1 VQVQAIATT
10 HPSANEKESV
20 MNATSAAL
28 PVIRKPHVSLNV
40 KNVDAS
46 VAFYQQLF
54 NAAPVKHYRDNTT
67 VHSILLDDKGASSEV
82 ARTGY
87 AKFDLEQPILNFV
100 LNEVKFEAN
109 QGALSHLGLQ
119 VDSTDDVLA
128 LRQRIEKMGLKPRDE
143 MNVSCCYA
151 RQDKF
156 WLADP
161 DGNEWEIFTVVEHLS
176 PEQLRELDKREQCTT
191 SACTNDIA
199 AQTSTANQ
207 SSCCTG
213 KACA

>member
-1 VQVQAIATT
+1 M
-10 HPSANEKESV
+10 H
-20 MNATSAAL
+20 TSNTAL
-28 PVIRKPHVSLNV
+28 PIIRKPHVSLNV

-46 VAFYQQLF
+46 VAFYQMLF
-54 NAAPVKHYRDNTT
+54 NVAPVKHYRDNTT
-67 VHSILLDDKGASSEV
+67 VHSVLLDDQGGNSHA

-100 LNEVKFEAN
+100 LNEVEFNAEL
-109 QGALSHLGLQ
+109 GALSHLGLQ
-119 VDSTDDVLA
+119 VDSTYDVIA
-128 LRQRIEKMGLKPRDE
+128 IRKRIEAMGLKPRDE

-176 PEQLRELDKREQCTT
+176 PEQLRELDNREQC
-191 SACTNDIA
+191 A
-199 AQTSTANQ
+199 TSTCATNNALAAV
-207 SSCCTG
+207 SNSKPCEPNCNTE
-213 KACA
+213 KACV

>member
-1 VQVQAIATT
+1 MNTT
-10 HPSANEKESV
+10 STAQPI
-20 MNATSAAL
+20 
-28 PVIRKPHVSLNV
+28 IRKPHVSLNV

-46 VAFYQQLF
+46 VTFYRQLF
-54 NAAPVKHYRDNTT
+54 NTAPVKHFRDNTT
-67 VHSILLDDKGASSEV
+67 VHSVLVDDQGGNSQA

-100 LNEVKFEAN
+100 LNEVEYSAEI
-109 QGALSHLGLQ
+109 GALSHLGLQ
-119 VDSTDDVLA
+119 VDSTHDVLA
-128 LRQRIEKMGLKPRDE
+128 IRQRIEKSGLIPRDE
-143 MNVSCCYA
+143 INVSCCYA

-176 PEQLRELDKREQCTT
+176 PEQLRALDTREQCAMHACTSDAPTQATT
-191 SACTNDIA
+191 SNPSRCN
-199 AQTSTANQ
+199 S
-207 SSCCTG
+207 G

>member
-1 VQVQAIATT
+1 M
-10 HPSANEKESV
+10 S
-20 MNATSAAL
+20 TSNMAQL
-28 PVIRKPHVSLNV
+28 IRKPHVSLNV

-46 VAFYQQLF
+46 VAFYKMLF
-54 NAAPVKHYRDNTT
+54 NVTPVKHYRDNTT
-67 VHSILLDDKGASSEV
+67 VHSVLVDDNGGNSQA

-100 LNEVKFEAN
+100 LNEVEFSTEP
-109 QGALSHLGLQ
+109 GALSHLGLQ

-128 LRQRIEKMGLKPRDE
+128 IRKRIEALGLMPRDE

-176 PEQLRELDKREQCTT
+176 PEQLRALDTREQCAVN
-191 SACTNDIA
+191 SCS
-199 AQTSTANQ
+199 STE
-207 SSCCTG
+207 

>member
-1 VQVQAIATT
+1 
-10 HPSANEKESV
+10 
-20 MNATSAAL
+20 MNTSNTAL
-28 PVIRKPHVSLNV
+28 PLIRKPHVSLNV

-46 VAFYQQLF
+46 VAFYEMLF
-54 NAAPVKHYRDNTT
+54 NVSPVKYYRDNTT
-67 VHSILLDDKGASSEV
+67 VHSVLVDDQGGNSQAT
-82 ARTGY
+82 RTGY

-100 LNEVKFEAN
+100 LNEVEFSKEP
-109 QGALSHLGLQ
+109 GTLSHLGLQ

-128 LRQRIEKMGLKPRDE
+128 IRQRIEALGLKPRDE

-176 PEQLRELDKREQCTT
+176 PEQLRDLDTREQCALDACNSDNSASSSVNT
-191 SACTNDIA
+191 SPAK
-199 AQTSTANQ
+199 Q
-207 SSCCTG
+207 SCNSN
-213 KACA
+213 KACI